1 MTTPQPAPGALVDAL
16 IMLGRWLRDSGYR
29 FITVTP
35 ATQAR
40 VNRRSPER
48 EANDL
53 RDIFGWSWPFAPAL
67 LPFDIRSNL
76 LAADLLFSEGPLL
89 RSRVRF
95 SCLGDQLYAHSAY
108 PTSGADAVFFGP
120 DSHRFVALIEAELS
134 RLRLA
139 AGARIL
145 DVGCGG
151 GPGGIAAAL
160 LASQAPH
167 SLPGSPGSQAVQ
179 ATPPVLI
186 LADINACAL
195 QYASANAALAGLERV
210 RFVAGNLFEPLQES
224 FDLVVANPPYLVDAA
239 ARTYR
244 HGGGALGGGL
254 SERIVAEGL
263 PRLAP
268 GGRLVLYTGAAIMA
282 GADPLFDAI
291 QPVLQASGF
300 PFTYRELDPDVF
312 GEELDTPAYAQAD
325 RIAAVALVVHRPA
338 P

>member
-1 MTTPQPAPGALVDAL
+1 MTTPQPIPGALMDAL
-16 IMLGRWLRDSGYR
+16 IMLGRWLRHSGYR

-35 ATQAR
+35 ATHAR
-40 VNRRSPER
+40 VHRRSPDR

-53 RDIFGWSWPFAPAL
+53 SDIFGWSRPFAPAL
-67 LPFDIRSNL
+67 LPSEIRSNL

-95 SCLGDQLYAHSAY
+95 SSLGEQLYAHSAY

-134 RLRLA
+134 RLQLL

-145 DVGCGG
+145 DVGCGA

-160 LASQAPH
+160 LASQGPQ
-167 SLPGSPGSQAVQ
+167 SSPASPALQE
-179 ATPPVLI
+179 TPPALI
-186 LADINACAL
+186 LADINAHAL
-195 QYASANAALAGLERV
+195 QYARANAALAGLKRV
-210 RFVAGNLFEPLQES
+210 RFVQGNLFELLQES

-268 GGRLVLYTGAAIMA
+268 GGRLVLYTGAAIVA

-325 RIAAVALVVHRPA
+325 RIAAVALVVRRPA